1 MKKIFTFN
9 LIAFFLMTSGI
20 IEAQSSLTIEK
31 IMLGEKF
38 IGISPESPRWS
49 PSGNN
54 LYFTW
59 TENVDSMPS
68 LYVVREGSRI
78 PQKVTL
84 EERKNLPTE
93 GNYNRKRTMYVYSK
107 NGDIFLLNLKTGN
120 TLQITSTSTPETSPV
135 FNLKEDKIIFV
146 SGNNIF
152 SWDIN
157 KGTFNQ
163 LTDFRSGKEQ
173 ATEPP
178 YRNEN
183 EKWLYN
189 SQLTLF
195 KTLAER
201 KRLREITLNE
211 SKAMA
216 PVSPKTIF
224 TGQGTTGSVRMSPD
238 EKYVTWIQTQR
249 GEEKNT
255 IVPNYVTESGY
266 TGEIQSRPKVG
277 TSQYS
282 SKLYIF
288 DISRDTVYQA
298 VSGDIPGLS
307 EKRLMT
313 FRPPV
318 WSDDGSRAVVEVLST
333 DNKDRWIMLLD
344 VGTGKL
350 KLLDNQHDSAW
361 IGGPGTRSGLLG
373 WLPDNKTIYFQSEES
388 GYSHLYLLDVQTGE
402 KKAITSGNFEVYEP
416 KLSNDGKYW
425 YFISNETDPGIRE
438 LYRMPVRGGE
448 RTRLTSFGGGVE
460 YTLSPDEKYFAL
472 RVSFA
477 NRPWEL
483 YIMENKEKA
492 IPVKIT
498 ESLTPEFRAY
508 NWRTPE
514 YVRFRAS
521 DGTMIPARLYRPAN
535 NVRNGAAVIFV
546 HGAGYLQN
554 AHRWWSSYFCEYM
567 FHNFLVDNGYTVL
580 DIDYRGSAGY
590 GRDWRTAIYR
600 HMGGK
605 DLDDHID
612 GAKYL
617 VEEHQIDP
625 ERIGIYGGSYGGF
638 ITLMAMFTKP
648 GVFAA
653 GAALRPVTDWAHY
666 NHGYTSNILNTPV
679 ADSIAYVRSSPIY
692 YAEGLIGELL
702 ICHGMIDDNV
712 HFQDV
717 VRLVQRLIELGKDN
731 WELAVYPLES
741 HSFREP
747 SSWTD
752 EYKRI
757 FKLFE
762 RTLNRKNK

>member
-554 AHRWWSSYFCEYM
+554 AHRWWSSYFREYM

-762 RTLNRKNK
+762 RTLNGKNK

>member
-173 ATEPP
+173 ATETP

-554 AHRWWSSYFCEYM
+554 AHRWWSSYFREYM

>member
-173 ATEPP
+173 ATETP

-307 EKRLMT
+307 EKRLIT

>member
-1 MKKIFTFN
+1 MKRIFTFN

-38 IGISPESPRWS
+38 TGISPESPRWS

-93 GNYNRKRTMYVYSK
+93 GNYNRRRTMYVYSK
-107 NGDIFLLNLKTGN
+107 NGDIFLLNIKTGN
-120 TLQITSTSTPETSPV
+120 TLRITSTSTPETNPV
-135 FNLKEDKIIFV
+135 FNLNDDKIIFV

-157 KGTFNQ
+157 KGTFDQ

-173 ATEPP
+173 APEPP

-216 PVSPKTIF
+216 PVRPKTIF

-238 EKYVTWIQTQR
+238 EKYVTWIQIQR

-266 TGEIQSRPKVG
+266 TDEIQSRPKVG

-288 DISRDTVYQA
+288 NISRDTVYQA

-307 EKRLMT
+307 ENRLIN

-318 WSDDGSRAVVEVLST
+318 WSDDGSRAVVEVLSV

-344 VGTGKL
+344 AGTGKL

-361 IGGPGTRSGLLG
+361 IGGPGVRSGPLG

-402 KKAITSGNFEVYEP
+402 KKAITSGNFEVYDP

-477 NRPWEL
+477 SRPWEL
-483 YIMENKEKA
+483 YLMENKEKA

-498 ESLTPEFRAY
+498 GSLTPEFRAY

-521 DGTMIPARLYRPAN
+521 DGTMIPARLYKPEN
-535 NVRNGAAVIFV
+535 NTRNGAAVIFV

-554 AHRWWSSYFCEYM
+554 AHRWWSSYFREYM

-600 HMGGK
+600 YMGGK

-692 YAEGLIGELL
+692 YAGGLKGELL